1 MNIILPE
8 TFTKDAVNIPED
20 CTQEQWK
27 AIHGTIMLC
36 RHASKEWLK
45 QSRGYADTRW
55 GSEYTGQ
62 VEAQLELALGA
73 CIEGGKDKGQ
83 DGINPADKSTAIVT
97 IQGIGS
103 QFQLWERKMKDEIP
117 RLSAENLTKAI
128 EILEPIERKVRE
140 MRALLLA
147 KGQ

>member
-8 TFTKDAVNIPED
+8 TFTKDTVNIPD
-20 CTQEQWK
+20 NCTQEQWK
-27 AIHGTIMLC
+27 AIHSTIMLC
-36 RHASKEWLK
+36 RYASKQWLK
-45 QSRGYADTRW
+45 QSRGYADARW
-55 GSEYTGQ
+55 GAEYVGQ
-62 VEAQLELALGA
+62 VEAQLELDLGG
-73 CIEGGKDKGQ
+73 CIESAKDNGS
-83 DGINPADKSTAIVT
+83 DAINPADKSTAIVT